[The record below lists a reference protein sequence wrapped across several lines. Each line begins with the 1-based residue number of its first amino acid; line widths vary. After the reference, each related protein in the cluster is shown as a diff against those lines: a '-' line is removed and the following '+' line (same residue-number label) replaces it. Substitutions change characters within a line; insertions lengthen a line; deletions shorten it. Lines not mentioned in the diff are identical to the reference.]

1 MLQVSNLTKIYRTQ
15 RGADVRALDGVSLQ
29 FPEKGMV
36 FLLGKSGSG
45 KSTLLNVC
53 GGLDF
58 PTSGEIIVK
67 GKSSKNFSQSD
78 FDSYRNTYIG
88 FIFQEYN
95 ILNEFSVED
104 NIALALELQGKPK
117 DKEVINA
124 LLNDVDMRGYAKRK
138 PNTLSGGQKQRIAIA
153 RALVK
158 SPEIIMADEPTGA
171 LDSNTGKQ
179 VLDTLKK
186 LSKTKLV
193 IVVSH
198 DRDFAE
204 QYGDRIIELKDG
216 KVISD
221 ISKTHLVQES
231 VTENINIVDDV
242 LCIKQ
247 GTNLNETD
255 FEKIKIFLKKSE
267 NDLIIAKN
275 EKDVQNFKK
284 ISKITDNGEKEV
296 FRDTAKENIDKIQ
309 YSEKDCKF
317 IRSKLPIRH
326 SVKIGLSSLKNKP
339 FRLFLTV
346 LLCTVAFALFGLT
359 STLSFYNSEAT
370 FKQTIKDNGPTVIQ
384 TNKLYSA
391 ISKFYFN
398 GELDNES
405 ETAYNTR
412 FSTEDIDELKK
423 QFGND
428 VFGGVP
434 TDMSISVRG
443 ASSEYWQ
450 NRISTFAFLS
460 EGNSLREKMKGS
472 YPEES
477 NEIAI
482 STYTAESLKNS
493 GVYLSSGQIF
503 ESESFE
509 DLIGNSISI
518 GNQIYKIT
526 AIFDCGTIPQ
536 KYDILKTNE
545 EGASSLISSFY
556 TTVRDG
562 LYMTAFVSNDRLE
575 TIAEEY
581 SHSYFDVGTYYR
593 SVSVVL
599 NSDDVET
606 ALPEYPNAY
615 YYSYSSISSDLKYIS
630 LIADKVPSEN
640 EIIVSDNFY
649 YLLLRDYISN
659 AASKDLN
666 KLPSETSHFDQ
677 ILTLCDEL
685 SVGGKWEYSTIDKDG
700 TLVKFTEDEINA
712 KVNELVS
719 LLNRHDISPKITLRL
734 FNSNEGVLTG
744 ESKEYAV
751 IGICD
756 MPGDRY
762 NNQIVLSDSEYTS
775 LWNEQK
781 GSLRHYNEVVSDYSP
796 DPDAIFDVAYLPY
809 DASEEQTNLYWE
821 IYNQK
826 EFDEDGTRLYLSGSL
841 IENIRSI
848 DYLIEDLLKIFLYV
862 GIGLAVFAILLFSNF
877 ISVSI
882 SYKKR
887 EIGILRAVG
896 ARSFDVFKIF
906 FSESFFISVLCFVLS
921 TFGCLIACNLINIEL
936 AEGIGVSLL
945 VFGPTSFV
953 ILLAIAFL
961 TSVISTFLP
970 VYNAAKKKPVDSIRS
985 I

>member
-1 MLQVSNLTKIYRTQ
+1 MLKVLNLTKIYKSKK
-15 RGADVRALDGVSLQ
+15 GADIRALDGVTLQ
-29 FPEKGMV
+29 FPDKGMV

-53 GGLDF
+53 GGLDY

-67 GKSSKNFSQSD
+67 GKSSKNFSQND

-95 ILNEFSVED
+95 ILNEFTVED
-104 NIALALELQGKPK
+104 NIALALELQGKSK
-117 DKEVINA
+117 DKEAINA
-124 LLNDVDMRGYAKRK
+124 LLNDVDLQGYAKRK

-153 RALVK
+153 RALIK

-186 LSKTKLV
+186 LSRNKLV

-221 ISKTHLVQES
+221 TSKTNLVQEPL
-231 VTENINIVDDV
+231 TENINIVDDI
-242 LCIKQ
+242 LCVKK
-247 GTNLNETD
+247 GTDLSEND
-255 FEKIKIFLKKSE
+255 FEKIKSFLKKSE

-275 EKDVQNFKK
+275 ETDVQNFKK
-284 ISKITDNGEKEV
+284 ISKITADGEKEV
-296 FRDTAKENIDKIQ
+296 FRDTTDENIETKA

-339 FRLFLTV
+339 FRLFLTI

-359 STLSFYNSEAT
+359 STLSFYNSEST
-370 FKQTIKDNGPTVIQ
+370 FKKTLKDNGPTVIQ
-384 TNKLYSA
+384 TNKMYSA
-391 ISKFYFN
+391 ISRFYFN
-398 GELDNES
+398 GELENEFG
-405 ETAYNTR
+405 TAYNTK
-412 FSTEDIDELKK
+412 FSDNDIEELKE
-423 QFGND
+423 QFGD
-428 VFGGVP
+428 EVFGGVSAE
-434 TDMSISVRG
+434 MSISVRG

-460 EGNSLREKMKGS
+460 EGNSIRKNMKGT
-472 YPEES
+472 YPENA

-482 STYTAESLKNS
+482 SSYTAESLKNC

-503 ESESFE
+503 EGESFE
-509 DLIGNSISI
+509 DLIGKNITI
-518 GNQIYKIT
+518 GNQNYKIT
-526 AIFDCGTIPQ
+526 AIFDSGDIPQ

-545 EGASSLISSFY
+545 EVAGSIISSFY

-562 LYMTAFVSNDRLE
+562 LHMTAFVSDE
-575 TIAEEY
+575 SMKAIAKEY
-581 SHSYFDVGTYYR
+581 SNFYHDDGSYYR
-593 SVSVVL
+593 SISVAL
-599 NSDDVET
+599 NSDGDET
-606 ALPEYPNAY
+606 VLPEYPNAFY
-615 YYSYSSISSDLKYIS
+615 YPYSDISSDVEYIS
-630 LIADKVPSEN
+630 SIAGKSPSEN
-640 EIIVSDNFY
+640 EIIVSDSFY
-649 YLLLRDYISN
+649 FSLLREYIN
-659 AASKDLN
+659 NTMIKDPTQADAS
-666 KLPSETSHFDQ
+666 HIYQ

-685 SVGGKWEYSTIDKDG
+685 AVGEKWEYGENDKEG
-700 TLVKFTEDEINA
+700 VLVKLTEEEIDT
-712 KVNELVS
+712 KTKELIS
-719 LLNRHDISPKITLRL
+719 LLNRHNISPKLALRT
-734 FNSNEGVLTG
+734 FDSNEGILTG
-744 ESKEYAV
+744 ERREYTV
-751 IGICD
+751 IGICSGFNERQNSQIF
-756 MPGDRY
+756 M
-762 NNQIVLSDSEYTS
+762 NNTEYVRM
-775 LWNEQK
+775 WDEQK
-781 GSLRHYNEVVSDYSP
+781 GSLRHYSEVVTDYVA
-796 DPDAIFDVAYLPY
+796 DPDAVYEIAFLPY
-809 DASEEQTNLYWE
+809 DASDEQTNLYWDMYSE
-821 IYNQK
+821 KYFK
-826 EFDEDGTRLYLSGSL
+826 DDGTRLYLSGSL

-906 FSESFFISVLCFVLS
+906 FSESFFISVLCFVFS
-921 TFGCLIACNLINIEL
+921 AVGCIIACNFINAEL

-945 VFGPTSFV
+945 VFGPMSFV
-953 ILLAIAFL
+953 VLLAAAFL
-961 TSVISTFLP
+961 TAVIATFLP
-970 VYNAAKKKPVDSIRS
+970 VYNAAKKKPVDSIRA